1 MLNFDYIK
9 WLIDTFE
16 AKYCPHQVLCL
27 QESWFS
33 SDTDLSP
40 YVISGY
46 GHYASNHGGLVIYL
60 NDSWSYKLRVV
71 RQTLRYGRNKLL
83 RYVIPMHDLR
93 KKARIHSI
101 LHPLHSAEYIPTV
114 TLPTRVSVSSSLI
127 NNIFTTNL
135 SNDISAC
142 VLNVHISDHQPVIIF
157 CKYSS
162 IFLNDEVPLSRTKYI
177 TIATNYSDKAET
189 KFCQLFQNKQALE
202 KLDNNDDDPKH
213 NYPILEESLI
223 NSYGNTCCKV

>member
-1 MLNFDYIK
+1 M
-9 WLIDTFE
+9 
-16 AKYCPHQVLCL
+16 
-27 QESWFS
+27 
-33 SDTDLSP
+33 
-40 YVISGY
+40 
-46 GHYASNHGGLVIYL
+46 
-60 NDSWSYKLRVV
+60 
-71 RQTLRYGRNKLL
+71 
-83 RYVIPMHDLR
+83 
-93 KKARIHSI
+93 
-101 LHPLHSAEYIPTV
+101 
-114 TLPTRVSVSSSLI
+114 I

-202 KLDNNDDDPKH
+202 KLDNNNDDPNH

-223 NSYGNTCCKV
+223 NSHNECFPTLVVKFNRKRHKISPWMTNGILKSINHRNRLYKNLNQYKPDSFMYTENQLQFNRYRNELKKTITHAKRSHYKDLFKQYKFDMKKTWAVLSEILNRNIRNSVHDNMTVNGADLLCSVSV